1 MINIVERGIAF
12 AFSQIFTWS
21 RSGKFPVNFG
31 CKGEIRGIIMQ
42 TLEPTTRGVMNS
54 KQENAVQAQPPVNRD
69 EVIISMRNVSKQFGK
84 NEPTVRDLNFE
95 VQRGQIF
102 CLLGASGSGKSTTM
116 RMLTGV
122 YKPSSGDVSV
132 LGAVPSKFKKR
143 TRERIGYMPQQFV
156 LFPELTTL
164 ENINFLASVYGMSY
178 FGRRVKVRQALEFV
192 DLWEARNHLASNLS
206 GGMQRRL
213 ELATTL
219 VHHPDLIFVDEP
231 TAGID
236 PILRAKFWEHF
247 KSLSAEGRTLF
258 VTTQYV
264 TEADYCDIVAIL
276 SRGRLLSIGTPEAI
290 RREAM
295 GGEIIDLTLPELTSQ
310 AIRLLRSLP
319 GMRRIRT
326 ISAEELRLTVDDA
339 TESLKEILALFEQ
352 HNIEIQSI
360 QPYRPDFEEVFVQ
373 LMEQDA
379 AANPEPEDE
388 AKHKDKDKNKN
399 KDKITEPSPKQEV
412 RPSLEQSLRQDPL
425 PQPQPV
431 VNLIETKKRVELVQT
446 VAPNY
451 RPNAPVQDELVQPAP
466 MQRAYP
472 LPPVTSVEPVYA
484 AENVEQT
491 TPIVPAGVANN
502 TAPSLPF
509 EAGQATPPDTKKQI
523 TKRLVSRPT
532 DTTIEKPSVQD

>member
-1 MINIVERGIAF
+1 
-12 AFSQIFTWS
+12 
-21 RSGKFPVNFG
+21 
-31 CKGEIRGIIMQ
+31 MQ
-42 TLEPTTRGVMNS
+42 TLEPTSRGVTNG
-54 KQENAVQAQPPVNRD
+54 KQENAVRMQPAANAG
-69 EVIISMRNVSKQFGK
+69 EIIISMRNVSKQFGK

-122 YKPSSGDVSV
+122 YKQTSGDVSV
-132 LGAVPSKFKKR
+132 LGAVPFKFKKR

-164 ENINFLASVYGMSY
+164 ENINFMASVYGMSY
-178 FGRRVKVRQALEFV
+178 FGRRAKVREALEFV
-192 DLWEARNHLASNLS
+192 DLWEARNRLASNLS

-310 AIRLLRSLP
+310 AVRLLRGLP
-319 GMRRIRT
+319 GMRRIKT
-326 ISAEELRLTVDDA
+326 ISAEEFRLTVDDA
-339 TESLKEILALFEQ
+339 TEKLKEILELFEQ

-379 AANPEPEDE
+379 AANPDPEDD
-388 AKHKDKDKNKN
+388 AKNKKDKDKDKNK
-399 KDKITEPSPKQEV
+399 DKAKETPPTQEV
-412 RPSLEQSLRQDPL
+412 KPPLEQSVRQDPL
-425 PQPQPV
+425 LQPQPV
-431 VNLIETKKRVELVQT
+431 ADTVENEKRAELVQAI
-446 VAPNY
+446 APNY
-451 RPNAPVQDELVQPAP
+451 RPNAPVQDELVQATP
-466 MQRAYP
+466 MERAYP
-472 LPPVTSVEPVYA
+472 TSPVVPVEPDLA

-491 TPIVPAGVANN
+491 DPIVVANIPN
-502 TAPSLPF
+502 EAVSPLVP
-509 EAGQATPPDTKKQI
+509 EAGLATPPNTKRQI
-523 TKRLVSRPT
+523 TQRLVSKPT
-532 DTTIEKPSVQD
+532 NDDIESSPVQS